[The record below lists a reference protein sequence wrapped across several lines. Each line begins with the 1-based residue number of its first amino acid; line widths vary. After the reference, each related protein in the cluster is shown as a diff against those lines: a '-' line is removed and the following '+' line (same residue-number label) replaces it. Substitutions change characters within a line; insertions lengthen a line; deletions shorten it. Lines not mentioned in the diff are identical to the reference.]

1 MIDFHTHILPE
12 MDDGSKSIS
21 ESISL
26 LRLEAKQGIDTVVLT
41 PHFYAEENSPAA
53 FLKRRERAIR
63 RLIPYLWHE
72 LPKLHVGAE
81 VQYFE
86 SICDVEDILEL
97 RILGTEYLLLEMPF
111 SRWTDRM
118 LEDVIELNER
128 PDTQVVMA
136 HIERYIAMQP
146 PGTVEKLISRGV
158 KIQSNVSFFTNWQT
172 RRRAMSMLK
181 NGQIHILGS
190 DCHNMQSRRPNWDQ
204 LPEKAWE
211 LANQSPMV
219 NALI

>member
-1 MIDFHTHILPE
+1 
-12 MDDGSKSIS
+12 
-21 ESISL
+21 
-26 LRLEAKQGIDTVVLT
+26 V
-41 PHFYAEENSPAA
+41 
-53 FLKRRERAIR
+53 
-63 RLIPYLWHE
+63 
-72 LPKLHVGAE
+72 
-81 VQYFE
+81 
-86 SICDVEDILEL
+86 
-97 RILGTEYLLLEMPF
+97 EMPF

-172 RRRAMSMLK
+172 RYRAMTMLK
-181 NGQIHILGS
+181 NEQIHILGS
-190 DCHNMQSRRPNWDQ
+190 DCHNMKTRRPNWDQ

-211 LANQSPMV
+211 LANQSSMCDVFRPKEF
-219 NALI
+219 